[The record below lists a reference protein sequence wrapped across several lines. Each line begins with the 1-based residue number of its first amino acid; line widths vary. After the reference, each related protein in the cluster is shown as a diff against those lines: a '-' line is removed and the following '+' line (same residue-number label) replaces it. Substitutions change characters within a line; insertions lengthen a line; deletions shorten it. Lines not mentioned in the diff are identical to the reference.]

1 MGVPSG
7 PPVLKVPSGCV
18 SSVAHMSEF
27 LAAAAA
33 ALNAPEELVLRSAE
47 AKAQALGGTA
57 DDYLQAWG
65 GGGAAPTPA
74 PPAAPPQSAPAP
86 PVEQAPAPAAPEAVL
101 SPVETPAAAAAAV
114 QPEADVAVVEEPPPP
129 EVDPAPLSVR
139 RRLGGRLGAITGAAM
154 GLVTLVAL
162 TPWLAPRADTL
173 GEEGPFSPSL
183 LVAFDRAVIGLVV
196 LFGVYGMVLS
206 LFTTAAVGWHGP
218 GMRISEGQGSIVV
231 GGVLTGFLIGGAAGG
246 VATGMFGTQSAGAE
260 EVEVSV
266 LAGLVTVVVAGT
278 VLGWAVGQLS
288 QVLGVPEGMAGAEG
302 EEAGAVRFRLKSA
315 LALPVIGVGLIAVLV
330 LPNAY
335 IFLRF
340 PGWAPI
346 MGSVVA
352 ASILTFA
359 GLSASRPGM
368 RITKGEFLLAA
379 AGIGVVVFILF
390 AVLNTQGAGHA
401 ESEDHHGVEA
411 EAIEVVLPS

>member
-1 MGVPSG
+1 
-7 PPVLKVPSGCV
+7 
-18 SSVAHMSEF
+18 MSEF

-33 ALNAPEELVLRSAE
+33 AMDAPEELVLRSAE

-65 GGGAAPTPA
+65 GGGAAPAPA
-74 PPAAPPQSAPAP
+74 APAAPPQSAPAP
-86 PVEQAPAPAAPEAVL
+86 PVEQTPAPAAPEAVTA
-101 SPVETPAAAAAAV
+101 PVEQTPAAAAVAV
-114 QPEADVAVVEEPPPP
+114 QPEEAVVVVEEPPPP

-162 TPWLAPRADTL
+162 TPWLAARADTL

-183 LVAFDRAVIGLVV
+183 LVAPNRAVIGLVV
-196 LFGVYGMVLS
+196 LFGVYGMILS

-218 GMRISEGQGSIVV
+218 GMSIVEGQGSIVV
-231 GGVLTGFLIGGAAGG
+231 GGVLTGFVIGGAAGG
-246 VATGMFGTQSAGAE
+246 VATGMFGTQLAGAE
-260 EVEVSV
+260 DVEVSV
-266 LAGLVTVVVAGT
+266 LAGLAVVVAAGS

-302 EEAGAVRFRLKSA
+302 EEAGVVRFRLKSA
-315 LALPVIGVGLIAVLV
+315 LALPVVGVGLIAVLV

-335 IFLRF
+335 IFLKF

-390 AVLNTQGAGHA
+390 AVLNTQGAGHG
-401 ESEDHHGVEA
+401 ESEDDHGVEA
-411 EAIEVVLPS
+411 EAIEVIVPS

>member
-1 MGVPSG
+1 
-7 PPVLKVPSGCV
+7 
-18 SSVAHMSEF
+18 MSEF

-33 ALNAPEELVLRSAE
+33 AMNAPEELVLRSAE

-57 DDYLQAWG
+57 DDYLRAWG
-65 GGGAAPTPA
+65 GGRDVPTPA
-74 PPAAPPQSAPAP
+74 APAAPPQAAPSAPAP
-86 PVEQAPAPAAPEAVL
+86 PVEETPAPAAPEVVSA
-101 SPVETPAAAAAAV
+101 PVETPVAAAV
-114 QPEADVAVVEEPPPP
+114 PVQPEEAVVVVEEIPPP
-129 EVDPAPLSVR
+129 EVDPAPLRDR
-139 RRLGGRLGAITGAAM
+139 RRLGGRLGAITGAAI

-162 TPWLAPRADTL
+162 TPWLAARADTL

-183 LVAFDRAVIGLVV
+183 LVAPNRAVIGLVL
-196 LFGVYGMVLS
+196 LFGVYGMILS

-218 GMRISEGQGSIVV
+218 GMSIVEGRGSIMV

-246 VATGMFGTQSAGAE
+246 VATGMFGTGLPGAE

-266 LAGLVTVVVAGT
+266 VAGLVVVVAAGT

-302 EEAGAVRFRLKSA
+302 EEAGVVRFRLKSA
-315 LALPVIGVGLIAVLV
+315 LALPVIGVALIALLV

-335 IFLRF
+335 IFLQF

-368 RITKGEFLLAA
+368 RITRGEFLLAA

-401 ESEDHHGVEA
+401 ESEDDHGVEA
-411 EAIEVVLPS
+411 EAIEVVVPF

>member
-1 MGVPSG
+1 
-7 PPVLKVPSGCV
+7 
-18 SSVAHMSEF
+18 MSEF

-33 ALNAPEELVLRSAE
+33 AMDAPEELVLRSAE

-57 DDYLQAWG
+57 DDYLRAWAG
-65 GGGAAPTPA
+65 GEAAPTPTA
-74 PPAAPPQSAPAP
+74 PAAPPQAAPAP
-86 PVEQAPAPAAPEAVL
+86 PVEETPPPVAPEVVP
-101 SPVETPAAAAAAV
+101 SPVKTPAAAAVAL
-114 QPEADVAVVEEPPPP
+114 QPAGAVAVVEEPPRP
-129 EVDPAPLSVR
+129 EVDPAPLRVR
-139 RRLGGRLGAITGAAM
+139 SRLGGRLGAITGAAT

-162 TPWLAPRADTL
+162 TPWLAARADTL
-173 GEEGPFSPSL
+173 GEAGPFSPSL
-183 LVAFDRAVIGLVV
+183 LVAPDRVVVGLVV
-196 LFGVYGMVLS
+196 LFGVYGMILS

-218 GMRISEGQGSIVV
+218 GMRIVEGQGSIAV
-231 GGVLTGFLIGGAAGG
+231 GGALTGFVIGGAAGG
-246 VATGMFGTQSAGAE
+246 VVTGMFGTQLPGAE
-260 EVEVSV
+260 EVEASV
-266 LAGLVTVVVAGT
+266 VAGLAVVVVGGT

-302 EEAGAVRFRLKSA
+302 EEAGVVRFRLKSA

-335 IFLRF
+335 LFLRF
-340 PGWAPI
+340 PAWAPI

-390 AVLNTQGAGHA
+390 AVLNTQGAGHH
-401 ESEDHHGVEA
+401 ESEDDHGVEA
-411 EAIEVVLPS
+411 EAIEVVVSS

>member
-1 MGVPSG
+1 
-7 PPVLKVPSGCV
+7 
-18 SSVAHMSEF
+18 MSEF

-33 ALNAPEELVLRSAE
+33 AMDAPEELVLRSAE

-65 GGGAAPTPA
+65 GGGAAPAPA
-74 PPAAPPQSAPAP
+74 APAAPPQSAPAP
-86 PVEQAPAPAAPEAVL
+86 PVEQTPAPAAPEAVTA
-101 SPVETPAAAAAAV
+101 PVEQTPAAAAVAV
-114 QPEADVAVVEEPPPP
+114 QPEEAVVVVEEPPPP

-162 TPWLAPRADTL
+162 TPWLAARADTL

-183 LVAFDRAVIGLVV
+183 LVAPDRAVIGLVV
-196 LFGVYGMVLS
+196 LFGVYGMILS

-218 GMRISEGQGSIVV
+218 GMSIVEGQGSIVV
-231 GGVLTGFLIGGAAGG
+231 GGVLTGFVIGGAAGG
-246 VATGMFGTQSAGAE
+246 VATGMFGTQLAGAE
-260 EVEVSV
+260 DVEVSV
-266 LAGLVTVVVAGT
+266 LAGLAVVVAAGS

-302 EEAGAVRFRLKSA
+302 EEAGVVRFRLKSA

-335 IFLRF
+335 IFLKF

-390 AVLNTQGAGHA
+390 AVLNTQGAGHG
-401 ESEDHHGVEA
+401 ESEDDHGVEA
-411 EAIEVVLPS
+411 EAIEVIVPS

>member
-1 MGVPSG
+1 
-7 PPVLKVPSGCV
+7 
-18 SSVAHMSEF
+18 MSEF

-33 ALNAPEELVLRSAE
+33 AMDAPEELVLRSAE

-65 GGGAAPTPA
+65 GGGAAPAPA
-74 PPAAPPQSAPAP
+74 APAAPPQSAPAP
-86 PVEQAPAPAAPEAVL
+86 PVEQTPAPAAPEAVTA
-101 SPVETPAAAAAAV
+101 PVEQTPAAAAVAV
-114 QPEADVAVVEEPPPP
+114 QPEEAVVVVEEPPPP

-162 TPWLAPRADTL
+162 TPWLAARADTL

-183 LVAFDRAVIGLVV
+183 LVAPNRAVIGLVV
-196 LFGVYGMVLS
+196 LFGVYGMILS

-218 GMRISEGQGSIVV
+218 GMSIVEGQGSIVV
-231 GGVLTGFLIGGAAGG
+231 GGVLTGFVIGGAAGG
-246 VATGMFGTQSAGAE
+246 VATGMFGTQLAGAE
-260 EVEVSV
+260 DVEVSV
-266 LAGLVTVVVAGT
+266 LAGLAVVVAAGS

-302 EEAGAVRFRLKSA
+302 EEAGVVRFRLKSA

-335 IFLRF
+335 IFLKF

-390 AVLNTQGAGHA
+390 AVLNTQGAGHG
-401 ESEDHHGVEA
+401 ESEDDHGVEA
-411 EAIEVVLPS
+411 EAIEVIVPS

>member
-1 MGVPSG
+1 MPVPSG
-7 PPVLKVPSGCV
+7 PRVLRVPSNCV

-33 ALNAPEELVLRSAE
+33 AMDAPEELVLRSAE
-47 AKAQALGGTA
+47 AKAQALGGAA
-57 DDYLQAWG
+57 DDYLRAWAG
-65 GGGAAPTPA
+65 GEAASTPA
-74 PPAAPPQSAPAP
+74 APAAPPQAAPAP
-86 PVEQAPAPAAPEAVL
+86 PVEETPPPVAPEVVP
-101 SPVETPAAAAAAV
+101 SPVETPAAAVAV
-114 QPEADVAVVEEPPPP
+114 QPEEAVAVLEEPPPP
-129 EVDPAPLSVR
+129 EVDPAPLRVR
-139 RRLGGRLGAITGAAM
+139 SRLGGRLGAITGAAT

-162 TPWLAPRADTL
+162 TPWLAARADTL
-173 GEEGPFSPSL
+173 GEAGPFSPSL
-183 LVAFDRAVIGLVV
+183 LVAPDRVVIGLVA

-218 GMRISEGQGSIVV
+218 GMRIVEGQGSIVV
-231 GGVLTGFLIGGAAGG
+231 GGALTGFVLGGAAGG
-246 VATGMFGTQSAGAE
+246 VATGMFGTQLAGAE

-266 LAGLVTVVVAGT
+266 VAGLVVVVVGGT

-302 EEAGAVRFRLKSA
+302 EEAGVVRFRLKSA
-315 LALPVIGVGLIAVLV
+315 LALPVIGLGLIAVLV

-401 ESEDHHGVEA
+401 ESEDDHAAGVEA
-411 EAIEVVLPS
+411 IQVVVSS

>member
-1 MGVPSG
+1 MET
-7 PPVLKVPSGCV
+7 PV
-18 SSVAHMSEF
+18 
-27 LAAAAA
+27 AAA
-33 ALNAPEELVLRSAE
+33 V
-47 AKAQALGGTA
+47 
-57 DDYLQAWG
+57 
-65 GGGAAPTPA
+65 
-74 PPAAPPQSAPAP
+74 
-86 PVEQAPAPAAPEAVL
+86 
-101 SPVETPAAAAAAV
+101 AV
-114 QPEADVAVVEEPPPP
+114 QPEVAVAVEEETPPP
-129 EVDPAPLSVR
+129 EVDPAPLQVR
-139 RRLGGRLGAITGAAM
+139 RRLGGRLGAITGAAI

-183 LVAFDRAVIGLVV
+183 MVAPNRAVIGLVL
-196 LFGVYGMVLS
+196 LFGAYGLVLS

-218 GMRISEGQGSIVV
+218 GMSIVEGRGSIMV
-231 GGVLTGFLIGGAAGG
+231 GGVLTGFVVGGAAGG
-246 VATGMFGTQSAGAE
+246 VATGMFGTALAGAE
-260 EVEVSV
+260 DVEVSV
-266 LAGLVTVVVAGT
+266 VAALVVVVAAGT

-302 EEAGAVRFRLKSA
+302 EEAGVVRFRLKSA
-315 LALPVIGVGLIAVLV
+315 LALPVIGVALIAVLV

-335 IFLRF
+335 LFLQF

-368 RITKGEFLLAA
+368 RITRGEFLLAA

-390 AVLNTQGAGHA
+390 AVLNTQGAGHS
-401 ESEDHHGVEA
+401 ESEDDHGVEA
-411 EAIEVVLPS
+411 EAIEVIVFS